1 MNRFLPD
8 AEVEDVGEDGDA
20 DAGAGA
26 GHDLDQL
33 APPLEVRGEHHGRR
47 LAHHRV
53 PHAEE
58 EAVAARGT
66 ENYSSSIK

>member
-33 APPLEVRGEHHGRR
+33 APPLEVRG
-47 LAHHRV
+47 
-53 PHAEE
+53 
-58 EAVAARGT
+58 
-66 ENYSSSIK
+66 